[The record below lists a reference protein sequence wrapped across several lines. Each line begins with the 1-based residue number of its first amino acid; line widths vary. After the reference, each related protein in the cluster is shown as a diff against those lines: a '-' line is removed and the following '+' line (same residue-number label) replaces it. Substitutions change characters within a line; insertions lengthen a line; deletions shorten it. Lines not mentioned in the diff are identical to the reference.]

1 MRGTA
6 VVLIVTAFVVPAL
19 RAQST
24 PSLDQLLDRMGAYLI
39 EYESQLSSVVAD
51 ERFDQRLMGR
61 IATGRWTRLESDVA
75 FMRLP
80 GNAEWLGFR
89 DVKRVNGEAVKKTGP
104 SIAEVLSSDRGD
116 MTKALAIANASA
128 RFNIG
133 LPRTINVPTAPLDII
148 HPRNR
153 DAHQFDLRGEETI
166 AGARTVVIGF
176 QEVTRPTLMREPTGL
191 PLISSGRIWLEPASG
206 RIRRIEWIYKEEQ
219 RRPWAPP
226 KLLVDFE
233 PHADLG
239 IMVPIRMN
247 ETFWVAN
254 GRGEGKASY
263 RNFRRFGTSA
273 RIVPQ

>member
-1 MRGTA
+1 MRRTA

-24 PSLDQLLDRMGAYLI
+24 AALDELLDRMGAYLI
-39 EYESQLSSVVAD
+39 EYESQLSSVVAE
-51 ERFDQRLMGR
+51 ERFDQRVLGR
-61 IATGRWTRLESDVA
+61 ITTGRWTRLESDVA

-89 DVKRVNGEAVKKTGP
+89 DVKRVNSEAVKKGGP
-104 SIAEVLSSDRGD
+104 SIAEVLTSDRGD

-128 RFNIG
+128 RHNIG

-153 DAHQFDLRGEETI
+153 DAHRFELRGEETVEGI
-166 AGARTVVIGF
+166 RTVVIGF
-176 QEVTRPTLMREPTGL
+176 EEITRPTLMREPTGV
-191 PLISSGRIWLEPASG
+191 PLVSSGRVWVEPANG
-206 RIRRIEWIYKEEQ
+206 RIWRIEWMYQEE
-219 RRPWAPP
+219 RKRPWAPP
-226 KLLVDFE
+226 RLRVDFQ
-233 PHADLG
+233 PHQELG
-239 IMVPIRMN
+239 FMVPVRMN
-247 ETFWVAN
+247 ETFWVQN